1 MVSIKPPIFSVVT
14 DRNKVKRDHLIP
26 VIEEVVAG
34 GVNLVQIREKDL
46 PMDQLKNLYFK
57 LADRINSNCLISVNV
72 SKFTNSFG
80 PSCLLHF
87 PEKIKLEPQI
97 KKPKFGQS
105 IHSVE
110 NAIKAEKAGASYL
123 FAGTI
128 FPSKSHPSLPGSG
141 TEYLARICRAVTIPT
156 VAIGG
161 INETNSESVIKSGA
175 SGVAVISILLEA
187 KDPYKKASEIR
198 HIIETAWKNN
208 RPEI

>member
-1 MVSIKPPIFSVVT
+1 MASINPPIFSVVT

-175 SGVAVISILLEA
+175 SGVAVISSLLEA

-198 HIIETAWKNN
+198 HIIETAWENN
-208 RPEI
+208 RSEN

>member
-80 PSCLLHF
+80 PSCILHF

-175 SGVAVISILLEA
+175 SGVAVISSLLEA

>member
-1 MVSIKPPIFSVVT
+1 M
-14 DRNKVKRDHLIP
+14 
-26 VIEEVVAG
+26 
-34 GVNLVQIREKDL
+34 
-46 PMDQLKNLYFK
+46 
-57 LADRINSNCLISVNV
+57 
-72 SKFTNSFG
+72 
-80 PSCLLHF
+80 
-87 PEKIKLEPQI
+87 
-97 KKPKFGQS
+97 
-105 IHSVE
+105 E
-110 NAIKAEKAGASYL
+110 NAINAEKAGASYL

-128 FPSKSHPSLPGSG
+128 FTSKSHPSLPGSG

-175 SGVAVISILLEA
+175 SGVAVISSLLEA